1 MYFRYSEITQ
11 PNVNVKPVK
20 PEIGRTEVQNNGKL
34 NFDLNPLIKVYL
46 QKLRYSSF
54 KNPKPTYYS

>member
-46 QKLRYSSF
+46 QKSKY
-54 KNPKPTYYS
+54 